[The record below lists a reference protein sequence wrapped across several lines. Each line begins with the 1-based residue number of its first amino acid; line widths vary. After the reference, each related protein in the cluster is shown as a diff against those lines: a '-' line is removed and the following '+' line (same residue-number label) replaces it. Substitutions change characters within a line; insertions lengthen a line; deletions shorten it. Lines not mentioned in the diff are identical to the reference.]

1 LDQLLLNLGSAPAAS
16 FGNFWVGAN
25 GAALQALQ
33 NLLNRHGKGFQSL
46 ALWGEAGSGRSHLLQ
61 SLANVCA
68 VEKLAPATGM
78 QGFALPAGGTLA
90 IFDDIDSF
98 TAEQQ
103 QAAFVMWAE
112 LHANADQ
119 GTAVVASL
127 SQAPATWWE
136 NGGRADLGSR
146 LAQSL
151 VFELKPLTDEQKAQA
166 LRTKFRERGLAVP
179 DEVLDYLLTRLPRSM
194 AALATAVDELD
205 KLGWQ
210 HKRAITLPMLRQWHQ
225 QGGLE

>member
-1 LDQLLLNLGSAPAAS
+1 MQ
-16 FGNFWVGAN
+16 
-25 GAALQALQ
+25 Q
-33 NLLNRHGKGFQSL
+33 LLNRQGKGFQSL
-46 ALWGEAGSGRSHLLQ
+46 VLWGETGSGRSHLLQ
-61 SLANVCA
+61 SLANVCG
-68 VEKLAPATGM
+68 VEKLEPATALPR
-78 QGFALPAGGTLA
+78 FALPSGGTLA
-90 IFDDIDSF
+90 VFDDLDRFSPD
-98 TAEQQ
+98 QQ

-151 VFELKPLTDEQKAQA
+151 VFELKPLSDEQKGQA
-166 LRTKFRERGLAVP
+166 LRTKFSERGLAVP

-194 AALATAVDELD
+194 AALAAAVDELD

>member
-1 LDQLLLNLGSAPAAS
+1 
-16 FGNFWVGAN
+16 VGAN

-33 NLLNRHGKGFQSL
+33 PLLNRRGKGFQSIV
-46 ALWGEAGSGRSHLLQ
+46 LWGEAGSGRSHLLQ
-61 SLANVCA
+61 SLANVCG
-68 VEKLAPATGM
+68 VEMLTSNTASAR
-78 QGFALPAGGTLA
+78 FCLPNKGTLA
-90 IFDDIDSF
+90 IFDDIDRF
-98 TAEQQ
+98 NPEQQ

-119 GTAVVASL
+119 GTAVVGSL

-151 VFELKPLTDEQKAQA
+151 VFELKPLSDQEKVEA

-194 AALATAVDELD
+194 AALAVAVDELD

-210 HKRAITLPMLRQWHQ
+210 HKRAITLPLLRQWHQ

>member
-1 LDQLLLNLGSAPAAS
+1 LDQLLLNLGPAPAPS

-25 GAALQALQ
+25 GAALQAMQ
-33 NLLNRHGKGFQSL
+33 HLLNRQGKGFQSL
-46 ALWGEAGSGRSHLLQ
+46 VLWGEPGSGRSHLLQ
-61 SLANVCA
+61 SLANVCG
-68 VEKLAPATGM
+68 VERLTPTTLV
-78 QGFALPAGGTLA
+78 QRFALPNSGTLA
-90 IFDDIDSF
+90 IFDDIDCYSP
-98 TAEQQ
+98 EQQ

-151 VFELKPLTDEQKAQA
+151 VFELKPLTDDQKAQA

-194 AALATAVDELD
+194 AALAAAVDELD

-210 HKRAITLPMLRQWHQ
+210 HKRAITLAMLRQWHQ